1 MAINTEKMLDKIL
14 ASQWALADIDWDAP
28 GADRIT
34 EAQRPALKR
43 FMTDLVWIEQIGAR
57 GFASMAR
64 KAPDETL
71 RQIYLMFFAEEQ
83 RHANAELALMR
94 RWGMLEDG
102 KPPQPSVN
110 IRICMRYLDK
120 HADGMAFSMTLA
132 LISMLEFALDG
143 ALLKFLLEE
152 VDDPVCHAVFDK
164 INADEARH
172 LGLDFHVL
180 EMIGREPQAGTVLD
194 ALGAGIK
201 PPMWVAMVAGL
212 LPFIVTVEDSL
223 DDMGL
228 APEKLQGAFIKFCDM
243 GRRNPD
249 IQNNFGYRLISRL
262 GMRLST
268 KGSLVQKLGHAMRG
282 MTAPLPPEWFGEI
295 PLWSQGLT
303 WQPKV

>member
-1 MAINTEKMLDKIL
+1 MAIDTEKMLDKIL
-14 ASQWALADIDWDAP
+14 ASQWALADIGWDAP
-28 GADRIT
+28 GAERIS

-57 GFASMAR
+57 GFAAMAR
-64 KAPDETL
+64 KAPDKTL
-71 RQIYLMFFAEEQ
+71 RQIYELFFAEEQ

-94 RWGMLEDG
+94 RWGMLDG
-102 KPPQPSVN
+102 GLPPPPSIN

-152 VDDPVCHAVFDK
+152 VHDPVCHEVFNK

-180 EMIGREPQAGTVLD
+180 ELIGKGSQRGTIVD
-194 ALGAGIK
+194 AMLTGLK
-201 PPMWVAMVAGL
+201 PSMWVGLVAGL
-212 LPFIVTVEDSL
+212 LPFIVSVEDSL
-223 DDMGL
+223 DEMGMD
-228 APEKLQGAFIKFCDM
+228 PEKLHDAFEKFRAM

-249 IQNNFGYRLISRL
+249 IRNNVGYQLIA
-262 GMRLST
+262 GLS
-268 KGSLVQKLGHAMRG
+268 KQLMIEGGRYQRVAKAMRTL
-282 MTAPLPPEWFGEI
+282 TAPLPPQWLGDI
-295 PLWSQGLT
+295 PTWSQGLT
-303 WQPKV
+303 WQSTV